1 MHRGRTAAS
10 AHWKNRGNR
19 DEIWRRDDITGS
31 IGIFGLVPTFEE
43 TLGRVGVTY
52 DGVRTGPLVGDS
64 VTGGI
69 SDAMARVLQAT
80 VDYGY
85 RQFIDLVASGR
96 DMTTEEVEAVAEG
109 RVWTGERAHELG
121 LVDHL
126 GHLADAVDSAAALA
140 DVERFNVRYIE
151 EPLSPQEVLL
161 QEAMDSLGL
170 VDNADQSPGVMGHL
184 AEQLR
189 SIVAFN
195 DPRHVYALCEA
206 CGLED

>member
-1 MHRGRTAAS
+1 M
-10 AHWKNRGNR
+10 
-19 DEIWRRDDITGS
+19 
-31 IGIFGLVPTFEE
+31 
-43 TLGRVGVTY
+43 TY

-69 SDAMARVLQAT
+69 SDAMARVMQAT

-109 RVWTGERAHELG
+109 RVWTGERAHEHG

-140 DVERFNVRYIE
+140 DVERFKVRYIE

-161 QEAMDSLGL
+161 QQAMGQPRPSEEHGPFTRRRGPPGQT
-170 VDNADQSPGVMGHL
+170 VAADRRVQ
-184 AEQLR
+184 
-189 SIVAFN
+189 
-195 DPRHVYALCEA
+195 
-206 CGLED
+206 